1 MTFTKSEKLILLSA
15 SFLALMAAGVG
26 FVFRAMVPAVW
37 GVEFGISDGQV
48 GVLLGAGLWPIA
60 IMMILFS
67 LVVDKVGYKRSILT
81 ASFFQVLSVLLTYFV
96 NSYDGMWWACFFAGV
111 GHGIVEAVINPL
123 CISVFRDEK
132 TKAMNILHASWPAG
146 IVFGGTIFLLFFMGD
161 STVPLTWL
169 KSKPAW
175 LFMLIPTIADAI
187 MFILCKKLPIDERV
201 ENNIPISEMFR

>member
-1 MTFTKSEKLILLSA
+1 
-15 SFLALMAAGVG
+15 
-26 FVFRAMVPAVW
+26 
-37 GVEFGISDGQV
+37 
-48 GVLLGAGLWPIA
+48 
-60 IMMILFS
+60 MILFS

-81 ASFFQVLSVLLTYFV
+81 ASFFQILSVVLTYFV

-175 LFMLIPTIADAI
+175 LFMLIPTTAYAI
-187 MFILCKKLPIDERV
+187 MFFLCKKFPIDERV
-201 ENNIPISEMFR
+201 ENNIPISEMFREFGGLGAALAITFIGYEFFSQLNLFNGGFGGSYTRLIISLVVGVSTGFLFGFIIKSKG

>member
-1 MTFTKSEKLILLSA
+1 
-15 SFLALMAAGVG
+15 
-26 FVFRAMVPAVW
+26 
-37 GVEFGISDGQV
+37 
-48 GVLLGAGLWPIA
+48 
-60 IMMILFS
+60 
-67 LVVDKVGYKRSILT
+67 
-81 ASFFQVLSVLLTYFV
+81 
-96 NSYDGMWWACFFAGV
+96 MWWACFFAGV

-175 LFMLIPTIADAI
+175 LFMLIPMLMVFTT
-187 MFILCKKLPIDERV
+187 F
-201 ENNIPISEMFR
+201 